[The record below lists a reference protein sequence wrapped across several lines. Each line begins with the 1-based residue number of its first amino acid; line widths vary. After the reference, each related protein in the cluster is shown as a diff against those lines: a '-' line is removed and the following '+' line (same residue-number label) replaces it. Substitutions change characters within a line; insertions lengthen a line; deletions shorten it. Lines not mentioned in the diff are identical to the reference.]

1 MRNRTFHAIINEA
14 ISEQQIKKKDSE
26 VLMKTLKVR
35 NYHEMS
41 VAGAVIIHEAV
52 MEKLSRGEHFNLG
65 LATGNT
71 MIELYEILAE
81 MFNDGKADLSGLQT
95 WNLDEYAVD
104 EHRAVPHDH
113 PLSYWK
119 YMHENLFNRFQPE
132 RNFRE
137 CQAHFPDPSDPGKF
151 DRELSAAG
159 ELDLQ
164 LLGIGFN
171 GHIAFNERGSFADL
185 RQRLRR
191 TSDPRSASDKGND
204 RSEYENHRKRR
215 QQSGSAFRR
224 NDRHEADP
232 EIQTRTAARLFRGT
246 GSSAAAYDRRQSAD
260 SGSSGFLS
268 ARTSGFPAHLYC
280 G

>member
-1 MRNRTFHAIINEA
+1 
-14 ISEQQIKKKDSE
+14 
-26 VLMKTLKVR
+26 MKTLKVR

-104 EHRAVPHDH
+104 EHRAVSHDH

-164 LLGIGFN
+164 LLGIGKYTAQ
-171 GHIAFNERGSFADL
+171 IA
-185 RQRLRR
+185 
-191 TSDPRSASDKGND
+191 GNTGD
-204 RSEYENHRKRR
+204 V
-215 QQSGSAFRR
+215 R
-224 NDRHEADP
+224 N
-232 EIQTRTAARLFRGT
+232 
-246 GSSAAAYDRRQSAD
+246 
-260 SGSSGFLS
+260 
-268 ARTSGFPAHLYC
+268 
-280 G
+280 